1 MEITVAEDTH
11 VPGIVEVW
19 KELMDFHRD
28 IDPYNGRSEDGHIHM
43 EKYLRDSM
51 NSQGAIVLVALDN
64 GHVVGYSIS
73 GIRKYPP
80 IFQREIRGVIDDMAV
95 IYDYRRKGVGGEM
108 LSRIRQWFDSRNIDR
123 IELSV
128 AAKNQ
133 IGYSFWKKHGFQ
145 DYHAPPVL
153 KHRIADRSV
162 SEKGTGYRPARR

>member
-1 MEITVAEDTH
+1 MEITVAEDSH

-28 IDPYNGRSEDGHIHM
+28 IDPHWTRSEDGHINW
-43 EKYLRDSM
+43 EKFLRDLMKSEDA
-51 NSQGAIVLVALDN
+51 QVLVALDE

-73 GIRKYPP
+73 EISKYPP

-95 IYDYRRKGVGGEM
+95 TSDYRRKGVGEEM
-108 LSRIRQWFDSRNIDR
+108 LARIRQWFQSRNIDR

-128 AAKNQ
+128 AARNQ

-145 DYHAPPVL
+145 DYM
-153 KHRIADRSV
+153 HRLYL
-162 SEKGTGYRPARR
+162 EKG

>member
-1 MEITVAEDTH
+1 MQITVAEDSH

-28 IDPYNGRSEDGHIHM
+28 IDPHWTRSENGHTNW
-43 EKYLRDSM
+43 ENFLREMMKSEDA
-51 NSQGAIVLVALDN
+51 QVLVAVDK

-73 GIRKYPP
+73 EIGKYQP
-80 IFQREIRGVIDDMAV
+80 IIQRETRGVINDMAV
-95 IYDYRRKGVGGEM
+95 ISDYRRKGIGEEM

-128 AAKNQ
+128 AARNQ

-145 DYHAPPVL
+145 DYM
-153 KHRIADRSV
+153 HRLYL
-162 SEKGTGYRPARR
+162 EKG